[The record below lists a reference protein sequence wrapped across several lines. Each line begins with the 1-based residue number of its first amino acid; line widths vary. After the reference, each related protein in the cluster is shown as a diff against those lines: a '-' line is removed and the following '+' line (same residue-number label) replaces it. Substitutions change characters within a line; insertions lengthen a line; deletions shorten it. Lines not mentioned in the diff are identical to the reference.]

1 MSFIKKNKILI
12 LSILTLALPAI
23 IEMALNTLVGLVD
36 TIMVSR
42 IIGLEGLAAAGFA
55 NQLIFTI
62 IFIFSSFNAGATA
75 MIARSYG
82 EKNMPK
88 LNQVLGQNLVINMII
103 GLIIT
108 FFAIR
113 FAPNLLSIFD
123 VSPEVF
129 ASSVGF
135 FKIIAFGIFFMFISF
150 AAKASLRGASDTKTP
165 MIVTAVVN
173 LLNIVGN
180 YVLMTGF
187 WIFPNL
193 GLNGAAVA
201 TTFVRF
207 LDALI
212 FLFLFFKGKG
222 EIKLI
227 FANLKINREIL
238 KPLWRLSSSAAVE
251 QTLMQI
257 SFLLSGIIIS
267 QLDTL
272 AEGSF
277 RILLNIESIS
287 FMPAVGFSIA
297 ASALVG
303 KSLGERDEGNA
314 LRTGY
319 LATAMGA
326 VWGVLVGS
334 IFALAPM
341 FFLRFF
347 SQDPAILT
355 VSKTPMYALGL
366 NQLPLAFWI
375 IMSGAL
381 RGAGDTKGVM
391 IIASMRVWLVFIPLC
406 YLYIITLGLGVI
418 GFWWAELSSL
428 VIFDFII
435 YHRFKKM
442 KWAKISI

>member
-1 MSFIKKNKILI
+1 MNLFTKNKSMI
-12 LSILTLALPAI
+12 LSIFTLALPAI
-23 IEMALNTLVGLVD
+23 VEMALNTLVGIVD

-55 NQLIFTI
+55 NQLIFTV

-75 MIARSYG
+75 MIARSFG
-82 EKNMPK
+82 EKNILK
-88 LNQVLGQNLVINMII
+88 LNKVLGQNLVINMII
-103 GLIIT
+103 GLLTT
-108 FFAIR
+108 FFALR
-113 FAPNLLSIFD
+113 FAPNLLSIFE

-129 ASSVGF
+129 ASSVDF
-135 FKIIAFGIFFMFISF
+135 FKIIALGIFFMFVSF

-165 MIVTAVVN
+165 MIVTAIVN
-173 LLNIVGN
+173 ILNIVGN

-193 GLNGAAVA
+193 GLNGAAIA

-207 LDALI
+207 LDASI
-212 FLFLFFKGKG
+212 FLFLFFKGRG
-222 EIKLI
+222 QIKLSLI
-227 FANLKINREIL
+227 NMKISKEIL
-238 KPLWRLSSSAAVE
+238 KPLWRLSSSAAIE
-251 QTLMQI
+251 QTLMQL

-277 RILLNIESIS
+277 RILLTIESIS

-303 KSLGERDEGNA
+303 KALGEKNEGNA
-314 LRTGY
+314 LRKGY
-319 LATAMGA
+319 LATGMG
-326 VWGVLVGS
+326 VLWGVIAGS
-334 IFALAPM
+334 IFALFP
-341 FFLRFF
+341 RFILHLF
-347 SQDPAILT
+347 TQDPAIL
-355 VSKTPMYALGL
+355 VASKPTMYVLAL

-391 IIASMRVWLVFIPLC
+391 IIASLRVWLVFIPLC
-406 YLYIITLGLGVI
+406 YLFILTLGLGVI
-418 GFWWAELSSL
+418 GLWWAELCSFVL
-428 VIFDFII
+428 FDLII

>member
-442 KWAKISI
+442 KWANISI